1 MTRTKYTLLALA
13 VAVIITAVLVVP
25 RISPGVHHESAN
37 TYSLEE
43 LLSGVPTPTV
53 CIVGYATNPYIGNLT
68 TGLGKVGVP
77 YTVITSISNQTI
89 SRCSMLV
96 ISSDWLRMFGNE
108 YRGAI
113 INAMQRGLPVMAV
126 GPDAG
131 NSLLTVVGNLIASKA
146 ALIVGIP
153 TGNGKQL
160 RPELPTNVAALEIAM
175 IPIRNA
181 TRYPTIWE
189 VYVNTPPTNITYVVL
204 RAWKDYNN
212 AIIKTE
218 QPLYAPLPS
227 LTMNTARV
235 LFQQSGS
242 SLSVN
247 IQGFNYVGYVGWY
260 ATNTYDWYGNLA
272 GQQALRVDFYYTTAN
287 SYYFFLNLVK
297 HDVTGFY
304 PDTSSGQ
311 FTPCQ
316 ATEAVNGYTSEFPGQ
331 VLFESA
337 PTGASSNQVTISYEI
352 GIGEEGVF
360 VAVSE
365 TITQGSVNW
374 NYLSFP
380 TEGQDEWTWTF
391 NNPSTD
397 TTYTLVPADI
407 FQLNPNLPGGY
418 PPFYETIN
426 STALFGNFL
435 GCFNSP
441 SPISVTVDVYPTSVT
456 VMGVNT

>member
-1 MTRTKYTLLALA
+1 MTRTKYTLLALV

-25 RISPGVHHESAN
+25 RVLPGIHHESVN

-53 CIVGYATNPYIGNLT
+53 CIVGYATNPYIDNLT
-68 TGLGKVGVP
+68 AGLGKVSVP

-113 INAMQRGLPVMAV
+113 INTMQRGLPVMAV
-126 GPDAG
+126 GPNAG
-131 NSLLTVVGNLIASKA
+131 NSLLTVVGNLITSKA

-175 IPIRNA
+175 IPMRNA

-189 VYVNTPPTNITYVVL
+189 VYVNTPPTNITYAVL
-204 RAWKDYNN
+204 RAWKDYN
-212 AIIKTE
+212 
-218 QPLYAPLPS
+218 
-227 LTMNTARV
+227 TARA
-235 LFQQSGS
+235 FQQYGS

-247 IQGFNYVGYVGWY
+247 IQGFNYVGHVGWY

-272 GQQALRVDFYYTTAN
+272 GQQALSVDFYYTFYYITAKN
-287 SYYFFLNLVK
+287 NYYFFLNLVK
-297 HDVTGFY
+297 HDVTGF
-304 PDTSSGQ
+304 PTHLSGA
-311 FTPCQ
+311 FTPCV
-316 ATEAVNGYTSEFPGQ
+316 AIEAVNGYTYKWPGQ
-331 VLFESA
+331 VLFYSA
-337 PTGASSNQVTISYEI
+337 PIGGSSNQVTISYEEI
-352 GIGEEGVF
+352 GLFGKEGV
-360 VAVSE
+360 VVGE

-374 NYLSFP
+374 NYLSNP
-380 TEGQDEWTWTF
+380 IEGQDKWTWTF

-407 FQLNPNLPGGY
+407 FQLNPNLPGGQ
-418 PPFYETIN
+418 PPLIETIN
-426 STALFGNFL
+426 STALFGNYL
-435 GCFNSP
+435 GCFNAP
-441 SPISVTVDVYPTSVT
+441 SPISVTVEVYPTSVT
-456 VMGVNT
+456 VISTST

>member
-1 MTRTKYTLLALA
+1 MTRTKYTLLALV

-25 RISPGVHHESAN
+25 RVLPGIHHESVN

-53 CIVGYATNPYIGNLT
+53 CIVGYATNPYIDNLT
-68 TGLGKVGVP
+68 AGLGKVSVP

-113 INAMQRGLPVMAV
+113 INTMQRGLPVMAV
-126 GPDAG
+126 GPNAG
-131 NSLLTVVGNLIASKA
+131 NSLLTVVGNLITSKA

-175 IPIRNA
+175 IPMRNA

-189 VYVNTPPTNITYVVL
+189 VYVNTPPTNITYAVL
-204 RAWKDYNN
+204 RAWKDYN
-212 AIIKTE
+212 
-218 QPLYAPLPS
+218 
-227 LTMNTARV
+227 TARA
-235 LFQQSGS
+235 FQQYES

-247 IQGFNYVGYVGWY
+247 IQGFNYVGHVGWY

-272 GQQALRVDFYYTTAN
+272 GQQALSVDFYYTFYYITAKN
-287 SYYFFLNLVK
+287 NYYFFLNLVK
-297 HDVTGFY
+297 HDVTGF
-304 PDTSSGQ
+304 PTHLSGA
-311 FTPCQ
+311 FTPCV
-316 ATEAVNGYTSEFPGQ
+316 AIEAVNGYTYKWPGQ
-331 VLFESA
+331 VLFYSA
-337 PTGASSNQVTISYEI
+337 PIGGSSNQVTISYEEI
-352 GIGEEGVF
+352 GLFGKEGV
-360 VAVSE
+360 VVGE

-374 NYLSFP
+374 NYLSNP
-380 TEGQDEWTWTF
+380 IEGQDKWTWTF

-407 FQLNPNLPGGY
+407 FQLNPNLPGGQ
-418 PPFYETIN
+418 PPLIETIN
-426 STALFGNFL
+426 STALFGNF
-435 GCFNSP
+435 GCFNAP
-441 SPISVTVDVYPTSVT
+441 STISVTVDVYPTSVT
-456 VMGVNT
+456 VISTST

>member
-1 MTRTKYTLLALA
+1 MTRTKYTLLALV

-25 RISPGVHHESAN
+25 RVLPGIHHESVN

-53 CIVGYATNPYIGNLT
+53 CIVGYATNPYIDNLT
-68 TGLGKVGVP
+68 AGLGKVSVP

-113 INAMQRGLPVMAV
+113 INTMQRGLPVMAV
-126 GPDAG
+126 GPNAG
-131 NSLLTVVGNLIASKA
+131 NSLLTVVGNLITSKA

-175 IPIRNA
+175 IPMRNA

-189 VYVNTPPTNITYVVL
+189 VYVNTPPTNITYAVL
-204 RAWKDYNN
+204 RAWKDYN
-212 AIIKTE
+212 
-218 QPLYAPLPS
+218 
-227 LTMNTARV
+227 TARA
-235 LFQQSGS
+235 FQQYES

-247 IQGFNYVGYVGWY
+247 IQGFNYVGHVGWY

-272 GQQALRVDFYYTTAN
+272 GQQALSVDFYYTFYYITAKN
-287 SYYFFLNLVK
+287 NYYFFLNLVK
-297 HDVTGFY
+297 HDVTGF
-304 PDTSSGQ
+304 PTHLSGA
-311 FTPCQ
+311 FTPCV
-316 ATEAVNGYTSEFPGQ
+316 AIEAVNGYTYKWPGQ
-331 VLFESA
+331 VLFYSA
-337 PTGASSNQVTISYEI
+337 PIGGSSNQVTISYEEI
-352 GIGEEGVF
+352 GLFGKEGV
-360 VAVSE
+360 VVGE

-374 NYLSFP
+374 NYLSNP
-380 TEGQDEWTWTF
+380 IEGQDKWTWTF
-391 NNPSTD
+391 NSPSTD

-407 FQLNPNLPGGY
+407 FQLNPNLPGGQ
-418 PPFYETIN
+418 PPLIETIN
-426 STALFGNFL
+426 STALFGNYL
-435 GCFNSP
+435 GCFNAP
-441 SPISVTVDVYPTSVT
+441 STISVTVDVYPTSVT
-456 VMGVNT
+456 VISTST

>member
-1 MTRTKYTLLALA
+1 MTRTKYTLLALV

-25 RISPGVHHESAN
+25 RVLPGIHHESVN

-53 CIVGYATNPYIGNLT
+53 CIVGYATNPYIDNLT
-68 TGLGKVGVP
+68 AGLGKVSVP

-113 INAMQRGLPVMAV
+113 INTMQRGLPVMAV
-126 GPDAG
+126 GPNAG
-131 NSLLTVVGNLIASKA
+131 NSLLTVVGNLITSKA

-175 IPIRNA
+175 IPMRNA

-189 VYVNTPPTNITYVVL
+189 VYVNTPPTNITYAVL
-204 RAWKDYNN
+204 RAWKDYN
-212 AIIKTE
+212 
-218 QPLYAPLPS
+218 
-227 LTMNTARV
+227 TARA
-235 LFQQSGS
+235 FQQYES

-247 IQGFNYVGYVGWY
+247 IQGFNYVGHVGWY

-272 GQQALRVDFYYTTAN
+272 GQQALSVDFYYTFYYITAKN
-287 SYYFFLNLVK
+287 NYYFFLNLVK
-297 HDVTGFY
+297 HDVTGF
-304 PDTSSGQ
+304 PTHLSGA
-311 FTPCQ
+311 FTPCV
-316 ATEAVNGYTSEFPGQ
+316 AIEAVNGYTYKWPGQ
-331 VLFESA
+331 VLFYSA
-337 PTGASSNQVTISYEI
+337 PIGGSSNQVTISYEEI
-352 GIGEEGVF
+352 GLFGKEGV
-360 VAVSE
+360 VVGE

-374 NYLSFP
+374 NYLSNP
-380 TEGQDEWTWTF
+380 IEGQDKWTWTF

-407 FQLNPNLPGGY
+407 FQLNPNLPGGQ
-418 PPFYETIN
+418 PPLIETIN
-426 STALFGNFL
+426 STALFGNF
-435 GCFNSP
+435 GCFNAP
-441 SPISVTVDVYPTSVT
+441 SPISVTVEVYPTSVT
-456 VMGVNT
+456 VISTST

>member
-1 MTRTKYTLLALA
+1 MTRTKYTLLALV

-25 RISPGVHHESAN
+25 RVLPGIHHESVN

-53 CIVGYATNPYIGNLT
+53 CIVGYATNPYIDNLT
-68 TGLGKVGVP
+68 AGLGKVSVP

-113 INAMQRGLPVMAV
+113 INTMQRGLPVMAV
-126 GPDAG
+126 GPNAG
-131 NSLLTVVGNLIASKA
+131 NSLLTVVGNLITSKA

-175 IPIRNA
+175 IPMRNA

-189 VYVNTPPTNITYVVL
+189 VYVNTPPTNITYAVL
-204 RAWKDYNN
+204 RAWKDYN
-212 AIIKTE
+212 
-218 QPLYAPLPS
+218 
-227 LTMNTARV
+227 TARA
-235 LFQQSGS
+235 FQQYES

-247 IQGFNYVGYVGWY
+247 IQGFNYVGHVGWY

-272 GQQALRVDFYYTTAN
+272 GQQALSVDFYYTFYYITAKN
-287 SYYFFLNLVK
+287 NYYFFLNLVK
-297 HDVTGFY
+297 HDVTGF
-304 PDTSSGQ
+304 PTHLSGA
-311 FTPCQ
+311 FTPCV
-316 ATEAVNGYTSEFPGQ
+316 AIEAVNGYTYKWPGQ
-331 VLFESA
+331 VLFYSA
-337 PTGASSNQVTISYEI
+337 PIGGSSNQVTISYEEI
-352 GIGEEGVF
+352 GLFGKEGV
-360 VAVSE
+360 VVGE

-374 NYLSFP
+374 NYLSNP
-380 TEGQDEWTWTF
+380 IEGQDKWTWTF

-407 FQLNPNLPGGY
+407 FQLNPNLPGGQ

-426 STALFGNFL
+426 STALFGNYL
-435 GCFNSP
+435 GCFNAP
-441 SPISVTVDVYPTSVT
+441 STISVTVDVYPTSVT
-456 VMGVNT
+456 VISTST

>member
-1 MTRTKYTLLALA
+1 MTRTKYILLALV

-25 RISPGVHHESAN
+25 RVSPKVHHGSVN
-37 TYSLEE
+37 TYSLEG

-68 TGLGKVGVP
+68 TGLGKVSVP
-77 YTVITSISNQTI
+77 YTVITGISNQTI

-96 ISSDWLRMFGNE
+96 ISSDWLKMFGNE

-113 INAMQRGLPVMAV
+113 INAMQRGLPVMAI

-160 RPELPTNVAALEIAM
+160 RPELPTNVVALEIAM

-189 VYVNTPPTNITYVVL
+189 VYVNTPPTNITYAVL
-204 RAWKDYNN
+204 RAWKDYN
-212 AIIKTE
+212 
-218 QPLYAPLPS
+218 
-227 LTMNTARV
+227 TARA
-235 LFQQSGS
+235 FQQYES

-247 IQGFNYVGYVGWY
+247 IQGFNYVGHVGWY

-272 GQQALRVDFYYTTAN
+272 GQQALSVDFYYTFYYITAKN
-287 SYYFFLNLVK
+287 NYYFFLNLVK
-297 HDVTGFY
+297 HDVTGF
-304 PDTSSGQ
+304 PTHLSGA
-311 FTPCQ
+311 FTPCV
-316 ATEAVNGYTSEFPGQ
+316 ATEAVNGYTSKWPGQ
-331 VLFESA
+331 VLFYSA
-337 PTGASSNQVTISYEI
+337 PIGGSSNQVTISYEEI
-352 GIGEEGVF
+352 GLFGKEGV
-360 VAVSE
+360 VVGE

-380 TEGQDEWTWTF
+380 AEGQDEWTWTF
-391 NNPSTD
+391 NNPSYGI
-397 TTYTLVPADI
+397 TYKLVPADI
-407 FQLNPNLPGGY
+407 FQLNPNLPGGI
-418 PPFYETIN
+418 PPLYETIN
-426 STALFGNFL
+426 STALFGNYL
-435 GCFNSP
+435 GCFNAP
-441 SPISVTVDVYPTSVT
+441 GPISVTVDVYPTSVT

>member
-1 MTRTKYTLLALA
+1 MTRTKYTLLALV
-13 VAVIITAVLVVP
+13 VAIIITAVLVVP
-25 RISPGVHHESAN
+25 RVSPEVHHGSVN

-68 TGLGKVGVP
+68 AGLGKVSVP

-113 INAMQRGLPVMAV
+113 INTMQRGLPVMAV
-126 GPDAG
+126 GPNAG
-131 NSLLTVVGNLIASKA
+131 NSLLTVVGNLITSKA

-175 IPIRNA
+175 IPMRNA

-189 VYVNTPPTNITYVVL
+189 VYVNTPPTNITYAVL
-204 RAWKDYNN
+204 RAWKDYN
-212 AIIKTE
+212 
-218 QPLYAPLPS
+218 
-227 LTMNTARV
+227 TARA
-235 LFQQSGS
+235 FQQYES

-247 IQGFNYVGYVGWY
+247 IQGFNYVGHVGWY

-272 GQQALRVDFYYTTAN
+272 GQQALSVDFYYTFYYITAKN
-287 SYYFFLNLVK
+287 NYYFFLNLVK
-297 HDVTGFY
+297 HDVTGF
-304 PDTSSGQ
+304 PTHLSGA
-311 FTPCQ
+311 FTPCV
-316 ATEAVNGYTSEFPGQ
+316 AIEAVNGYTYKWPGQ
-331 VLFESA
+331 VLFYSA
-337 PTGASSNQVTISYEI
+337 PIGGSSNQVTISYEEI
-352 GIGEEGVF
+352 GLFGKEGV
-360 VAVSE
+360 VVGE

-374 NYLSFP
+374 NYLSNP
-380 TEGQDEWTWTF
+380 IEGQDKWTWTF

-407 FQLNPNLPGGY
+407 FQLNPNLPGGQ
-418 PPFYETIN
+418 PPLIETIN
-426 STALFGNFL
+426 STALFGNYL
-435 GCFNSP
+435 GCFNAP
-441 SPISVTVDVYPTSVT
+441 STISVTVDVYPTSVT
-456 VMGVNT
+456 VISTST

>member
-1 MTRTKYTLLALA
+1 MVKIRYMVLAL
-13 VAVIITAVLVVP
+13 VVTAVITAMLVVLP
-25 RISPGVHHESAN
+25 RVHYHGSVG
-37 TYSLEE
+37 TYSIEE
-43 LLSGVPTPTV
+43 LLSGVPIPTV

-77 YTVITSISNQTI
+77 YTVTIGISNRSI
-89 SRCSMLV
+89 GRCSILV
-96 ISSDWLRMFGNE
+96 IGSDWLENLGNR
-108 YRGAI
+108 YRGVI
-113 INAMQRGLPVMAV
+113 INAMQRGLPMVAV
-126 GPDAG
+126 GPNAG
-131 NSLLTVVGNLIASKA
+131 NSLLMVVGNFITSKA
-146 ALIVGIP
+146 ALILGIP

-160 RPELPTNVAALEIAM
+160 RPELPVNVVALGIAV

-189 VYVNTPPTNITYVVL
+189 VYVNTPPTNITYIVL
-204 RAWKDYNN
+204 SIWKDHNN
-212 AIIKTE
+212 ALIKTNL
-218 QPLYAPLPS
+218 PLYALVPS
-227 LTMNTARV
+227 LAMNTAKA

-287 SYYFFLNLVK
+287 NYYFFLNLVK
-297 HDVTGFY
+297 HDVTGFNP
-304 PDTSSGQ
+304 PDPSPS

-316 ATEAVNGYTSEFPGQ
+316 ATETINGYTSIWPGQ
-331 VLFESA
+331 VLFVSA

-352 GIGEEGVF
+352 GIGEEGVYA
-360 VAVSE
+360 AVSE

-380 TEGQDEWTWTF
+380 TEGQDKWTWTF
-391 NNPSTD
+391 NNPSTE
-397 TTYTLVPADI
+397 TTYTLMPADI
-407 FQLNPNLPGGY
+407 FQLNPNLSGGY
-418 PPFYETIN
+418 PPLYETIN
-426 STALFGNFL
+426 STALFGNLF

-441 SPISVTVDVYPTSVT
+441 SPISVTVDVYPTSVAVIST
-456 VMGVNT
+456 NT

>member
-1 MTRTKYTLLALA
+1 MTRTKYILLALM

-25 RISPGVHHESAN
+25 RVLPGVHHGSVN

-53 CIVGYATNPYIGNLT
+53 CIVGYAANPYISNLT
-68 TGLGKVGVP
+68 AGLGEVGVP
-77 YTVITSISNQTI
+77 YIIITGISNQTI

-96 ISSDWLRMFGNE
+96 ISSDWLENLGNE
-108 YRGAI
+108 YGGVI
-113 INAMQRGLPVMAV
+113 INAMQRGLPVMAI

-131 NSLLTVVGNLIASKA
+131 NSLLMVVDNFITSKA

-160 RPELPTNVAALEIAM
+160 RPELPTNVVALEIAM

-189 VYVNTPPTNITYVVL
+189 VYVNTPLTNITYAML
-204 RAWKDYNN
+204 RAWKDYN
-212 AIIKTE
+212 
-218 QPLYAPLPS
+218 
-227 LTMNTARV
+227 TARA
-235 LFQQSGS
+235 FQQYGS

-304 PDTSSGQ
+304 PDSSSGQ

-435 GCFNSP
+435 GCFNAP
-441 SPISVTVDVYPTSVT
+441 STISVTVDVYPTSIT
-456 VMGVNT
+456 VISTST

>member
-1 MTRTKYTLLALA
+1 MTRTKYTLLALV
-13 VAVIITAVLVVP
+13 VAIIITAILVVP
-25 RISPGVHHESAN
+25 RVSPEVHHGSVN

-53 CIVGYATNPYIGNLT
+53 CIVSYAMNPYIDNLT
-68 TGLGKVGVP
+68 AGLGKVSVP
-77 YTVITSISNQTI
+77 YTVITGISNQTI

-113 INAMQRGLPVMAV
+113 INAMQRGLPVMAI

-131 NSLLTVVGNLIASKA
+131 NSLLTVVGNLITSKA

-189 VYVNTPPTNITYVVL
+189 VYVNTPPTNITYAVL
-204 RAWKDYNN
+204 RAWKDYN
-212 AIIKTE
+212 
-218 QPLYAPLPS
+218 
-227 LTMNTARV
+227 TARA
-235 LFQQSGS
+235 FQQYGS

-247 IQGFNYVGYVGWY
+247 IQGFNYVGHVGWY

-272 GQQALRVDFYYTTAN
+272 GQQALSVDFYYTFYYITAKN
-287 SYYFFLNLVK
+287 NYYFFLNLVK
-297 HDVTGFY
+297 HDVTGF
-304 PDTSSGQ
+304 PTHLSGA
-311 FTPCQ
+311 FTPCV
-316 ATEAVNGYTSEFPGQ
+316 ATEAVNGYTSKWPGQ
-331 VLFESA
+331 VLFYSA
-337 PTGASSNQVTISYEI
+337 PIGGSSNQVTISYEEI
-352 GIGEEGVF
+352 GLFGKEGV
-360 VAVSE
+360 VVGE

-374 NYLSFP
+374 NYLSNP
-380 TEGQDEWTWTF
+380 IEGQDKWTWTF

-407 FQLNPNLPGGY
+407 FQLNPNLPGGQ
-418 PPFYETIN
+418 PPLIETIN
-426 STALFGNFL
+426 STALFGNYL
-435 GCFNSP
+435 GCFNAP
-441 SPISVTVDVYPTSVT
+441 STISVTVDVYPTSVT
-456 VMGVNT
+456 VISTST

>member
-1 MTRTKYTLLALA
+1 MTRTKYTLLALM

-25 RISPGVHHESAN
+25 RVLPGVHHGSVN

-53 CIVGYATNPYIGNLT
+53 CIVGYATNLYIDNLT
-68 TGLGKVGVP
+68 TGLGKVSVP
-77 YTVITSISNQTI
+77 YTVITGISNQTI
-89 SRCSMLV
+89 SRCSILV

-113 INAMQRGLPVMAV
+113 INAMQRGLPVMAI

-160 RPELPTNVAALEIAM
+160 RPELPTNVVALEIAM

-189 VYVNTPPTNITYVVL
+189 VYVNTPLTNITYAVL
-204 RAWKDYNN
+204 RAWKDYN
-212 AIIKTE
+212 
-218 QPLYAPLPS
+218 
-227 LTMNTARV
+227 TARA
-235 LFQQSGS
+235 FQQYGS

-247 IQGFNYVGYVGWY
+247 IQGFNYVGHVGWY

-272 GQQALRVDFYYTTAN
+272 GQQALSVDFYYTFYYITAKN
-287 SYYFFLNLVK
+287 NYYFFLNLVK
-297 HDVTGFY
+297 HDATGF
-304 PDTSSGQ
+304 PTHLSGA
-311 FTPCQ
+311 FTPCV
-316 ATEAVNGYTSEFPGQ
+316 ATEAVNGYTSKWPGQ
-331 VLFESA
+331 VLFYSA
-337 PTGASSNQVTISYEI
+337 PIGGSSNQVTISYEEI
-352 GIGEEGVF
+352 GLFGKEGV
-360 VAVSE
+360 VVGE

-374 NYLSFP
+374 NYLSNP
-380 TEGQDEWTWTF
+380 IEGQDKWTWTF

-397 TTYTLVPADI
+397 TTYMLVPADI
-407 FQLNPNLPGGY
+407 FQLNPNLPGEQ
-418 PPFYETIN
+418 PPLIETIN
-426 STALFGNFL
+426 STALFGNYL
-435 GCFNSP
+435 GCFNAP
-441 SPISVTVDVYPTSVT
+441 STISVTVDVYPTSVT
-456 VMGVNT
+456 VISTST